1 MIGPARIGFVGMT
14 HLGLVSAIAAA
25 SKGRN
30 VVCFD
35 QSETLIDDLV
45 AGRFAVSEP
54 GLENTA
60 TEHSAQISFTSDLR
74 SLESCDIVFL
84 SVDVPT
90 DNAGNSDLNPILDH
104 FRLIKRSV
112 NQSAIVVILCQVPPG
127 FTRSLEF
134 DKSRL
139 IYQVETLVFGRALER
154 ATFPER
160 FIVGSSDSNQPLP
173 DTLLEFLDSF
183 GCPVL
188 HMSYESAELAK
199 IAINLFL
206 VSSIST
212 TNMLSD
218 VCERIGATWA
228 DIVPALRL
236 DARIGPHAYL
246 TPGLG
251 IGGGNLERDVTTIR
265 HIGER
270 SGAAVNLADVWMT
283 NSNNRKM
290 WVTQVIKNMFPT
302 DWTEKHVCVL
312 GLAYKENTAST
323 KNSPALELLRA
334 LKGAKITVHDP
345 VVLIDQNEYNARQ
358 ASTALQAA
366 NGADVVAIMTPWPQ
380 YRDLNS
386 EVLEDVMS
394 GTLLIDPFGVMSSSD
409 VARTSLKYITL
420 GCALN

>member
-1 MIGPARIGFVGMT
+1 MIGPTQIGFVGMT

-25 SKGRN
+25 TKGRN

-35 QSETLIDDLV
+35 QSESLIGDLV
-45 AGRFAVSEP
+45 AGRFPVNEP
-54 GLENTA
+54 GLENA
-60 TEHSAQISFTSDLR
+60 AAEHSAQIFFTSNLR
-74 SLESCDIVFL
+74 SLESCDIVYL

-90 DNAGNSDLNPILDH
+90 DSAGDSNLNPILDQ

-154 ATFPER
+154 ATLPER
-160 FIVGSSDSNQPLP
+160 FIVGSNDSNQPLP
-173 DTLLEFLDSF
+173 RVLREFLDNF

-212 TNMLSD
+212 TNMMSD
-218 VCERIGATWA
+218 ICERIGATWA

-236 DARIGPHAYL
+236 DARIGSHAYL

-265 HIGER
+265 QIGER
-270 SGAAVNLADVWMT
+270 TGAAVNLADIWMT
-283 NSNNRKM
+283 NSNNRKT

-302 DWTEKHVCVL
+302 DWTKKHVCVL

-345 VVLIDQNEYNARQ
+345 VVLIDQDEYDVRQ
-358 ASTALQAA
+358 AFTALEAA
-366 NGADVVAIMTPWPQ
+366 SGADVVAIMTPWPQ
-380 YRDLNS
+380 YRELNS

-409 VARTSLKYITL
+409 VVRTSLKYITL
-420 GCALN
+420 GRALN